1 MIKDRNNKDITEA
14 EEKKKRWQEYTEETH
29 KVLMIQII
37 NMVWS
42 LTKSQIS
49 WRAKSSREPS

>member
-1 MIKDRNNKDITEA
+1 MGMIKDRNNKDITET

-37 NMVWS
+37 NMVCS
-42 LTKSQIS
+42 FT
-49 WRAKSSREPS
+49 